1 MPNPFKSFGWGT
13 RIRTLIHGVRVRC
26 PTIERSPIKP
36 NKRNYRKSKG
46 ESIKKCSPQF
56 SLDRPLPPLLLSC
69 IQTNLGSWF
78 VAQYEDCI
86 VFLLAKAYQRA
97 HSAFKQKLA
106 PFGITPV
113 QQLIL
118 MLLGE
123 EGFLSPAEIS
133 EKVAMDSATLSG
145 VLERMAEGGMI
156 KREENQEDRRSI
168 RVSLTA
174 RAKKMQEDL
183 AGQRKAINEELTEK
197 LTLEEKLLLKRML
210 RDLKA

>member
-1 MPNPFKSFGWGT
+1 M
-13 RIRTLIHGVRVRC
+13 
-26 PTIERSPIKP
+26 
-36 NKRNYRKSKG
+36 
-46 ESIKKCSPQF
+46 
-56 SLDRPLPPLLLSC
+56 
-69 IQTNLGSWF
+69 
-78 VAQYEDCI
+78 AQYEDCI

-118 MLLGE
+118 MALGE
-123 EGFLSPAEIS
+123 EGSLSPAEIS
-133 EKVAMDSATLSG
+133 ERIAMDSATLSG

-156 KREENQEDRRSI
+156 KREENPEDRRSI

-183 AGQRKAINEELTEK
+183 AGQRQAINEELTGK
-197 LTLEEKLLLKRML
+197 LTLEERLLLKRML

>member
-1 MPNPFKSFGWGT
+1 M
-13 RIRTLIHGVRVRC
+13 
-26 PTIERSPIKP
+26 
-36 NKRNYRKSKG
+36 
-46 ESIKKCSPQF
+46 
-56 SLDRPLPPLLLSC
+56 
-69 IQTNLGSWF
+69 
-78 VAQYEDCI
+78 AQYEDCI

-118 MLLGE
+118 MVLRE
-123 EGFLSPAEIS
+123 EGSLSPAEIS
-133 EKVAMDSATLSG
+133 EKIAMDSATLSG

-156 KREENQEDRRSI
+156 KREENPEDRRSI
-168 RVSLTA
+168 RVSLTP

-183 AGQRKAINEELTEK
+183 AGQRQAINEELTGK
-197 LTLEEKLLLKRML
+197 LTLEERLLLKRML